1 MAKLRRVV
9 PFVDPGYT
17 RVRVGEGHQFVNA
30 RGKRVGAKDDV
41 RIRALVIP
49 PAWTDVWISARPD
62 GHIQV
67 VGTDAA
73 GRKQYMYHP
82 TWSEDRDKG
91 KFARALDLAASLP
104 RARARV
110 TQALRTEGLSRE
122 RVLGVAFRLLDQ
134 AAPRVGSTAYLKANG
149 SRGLTTLQRRD
160 AEVDG
165 STVILSFPAKSGK
178 RALLRIDDP
187 LLAEA
192 VAELKAG
199 RPTAPLLAYRRKRSR
214 VALSAGD
221 VNAHLRALTGGP
233 FTAKDFRTLRG
244 TVSAADALARI
255 GTVDTKKDLARAE
268 KLAVRAT
275 ADALGNT
282 PSVARASYIDPRVFT
297 EYRKGNVMSLEGSRD
312 AAIRALILGDAAD
325 RPATADDRAR
335 SRRRRRS
342 TVKR

>member
-1 MAKLRRVV
+1 VARLRRVV

-17 RVRVGEGHQFVNA
+17 RVKVGQGYRFVTS
-30 RGKRVGAKDDV
+30 RGRKVSKKDDV

-73 GRKQYMYHP
+73 GRKQYLYHP
-82 TWSEDRDKG
+82 KWSERRDKG
-91 KFARALDLAASLP
+91 KFARALDLAAALP

-110 TQALRTEGLSRE
+110 TQALRTEGLRRE
-122 RVLGVAFRLLDQ
+122 RVLAVAFRLLDQ

-165 STVILSFPAKSGK
+165 TVVTLSFPAKSGK
-178 RALLRIDDP
+178 RALLRVDDAD
-187 LLAEA
+187 LAAA
-192 VAELKAG
+192 VEELRTG
-199 RPTAPLLAYRRKRSR
+199 RPSAPLLAYRRRRSR

-244 TVSAADALARI
+244 TVAAAEALARI
-255 GTVDTKKDLARAE
+255 GTVDSARDLAHAE
-268 KLAVRAT
+268 RLAVQST

-282 PSVARASYIDPRVFT
+282 PAVARSSYIDPRVFR
-297 EYRKGNVMSLEGSRD
+297 EYRKGNLLALDGSRD
-312 AAIRALILGDAAD
+312 TALRALLLGES
-325 RPATADDRAR
+325 R
-335 SRRRRRS
+335 SRE
-342 TVKR
+342 